1 MDGFCPELQ
10 AKTKVD
16 MWNIYKEKHGITRE
30 SFVLPGLLLLS
41 NIETDRGYPGKRR
54 ASNNLLKKKVTT
66 HKSTIKKKANDRSK
80 LVLSRKLPKR
90 YQISDSCVILIILI
104 TRESCNSIIRMV
116 PLKTQKSNIRTSAF
130 FSLTKPYK

>member
-1 MDGFCPELQ
+1 MDGFSPELQ

-54 ASNNLLKKKVTT
+54 ASNNLWKKKITT
-66 HKSTIKKKANDRSK
+66 HKSTIKKSK
-80 LVLSRKLPKR
+80 RTEQTGFVKK
-90 YQISDSCVILIILI
+90 ITEKVSDI
-104 TRESCNSIIRMV
+104 RFMCNI
-116 PLKTQKSNIRTSAF
+116 N
-130 FSLTKPYK
+130 

>member
-54 ASNNLLKKKVTT
+54 ECNNLLETKKI
-66 HKSTIKKKANDRSK
+66 HKS
-80 LVLSRKLPKR
+80 
-90 YQISDSCVILIILI
+90 
-104 TRESCNSIIRMV
+104 
-116 PLKTQKSNIRTSAF
+116 
-130 FSLTKPYK
+130 